1 MAYTRH
7 DINNTVADPQ
17 PASTTVN
24 RFSGNEGWA
33 TVTYKDFNGDYE
45 AHDHQNA
52 DRTPGTYQAR
62 NYDNTTRTP
71 GTYQRH
77 DYDNNSVSA

>member
-7 DINNTVADPQ
+7 DISNNAADPQ
-17 PASTTVN
+17 PASTTIN
-24 RFSGNEGWA
+24 QFSGNEGWT

-45 AHDHQNA
+45 AHDYQNA

-62 NYDNTTRTP
+62 NYDNTPRTP
-71 GTYQRH
+71 GVYQRH
-77 DYDNNSVSA
+77 DYDNNIVSA